1 MTDYKKISRN
11 IRFAYTAIIAV
22 VVAFIALCESNT
34 IHVEGMLTTLSDGT
48 MYIVEVATLFVVGIG
63 LFVALKGYDWL
74 LRHKVHALEGKQRIG
89 SYASINYI
97 RIGLLGTLMLL
108 GTFFYY
114 GTLENWGMYY
124 GLAAFVTSLFCLP
137 STEGVEIEVNN

>member
-11 IRFAYTAIIAV
+11 IRFTYTAIIAV